1 MDKTIVHTAVAQE
14 VSRRM
19 NQLNALL
26 QDAFDATANESK
38 SSAGDKHETSRAM
51 AQLEQEKIGGQLIEM
66 TKLHQILQRIQPSFV
81 SDSVQ
86 LGSLVETSKGWFYI
100 SVGIGVLNIDG
111 NNLFCITP
119 NAPVGKLLLGK
130 KVQDSIE
137 FNGNP
142 TQILQ
147 LL

>member
-86 LGSLVETSKGWFYI
+86 LGSLVETSNGWFYI
-100 SVGIGVLNIDG
+100 SVGIGVLNIAG

-142 TQILQ
+142 IQILQ

>member
-1 MDKTIVHTAVAQE
+1 MDKTSVHASVVQE
-14 VSRRM
+14 VTRRM
-19 NQLNALL
+19 IQLNELL

-66 TKLHQILQRIQPSFV
+66 TKLHAILQRIDPTFV
-81 SDSVQ
+81 SDSIQ
-86 LGSLVETSKGWFYI
+86 LGSLVETSSGWFYL
-100 SVGIGVLNIDG
+100 SVGIGILNSGG
-111 NNLFCITP
+111 NTLFCITP
-119 NAPVGKLLLGK
+119 NAPVGKLLVGK

-142 TQILQ
+142 TRIIQ

>member
-1 MDKTIVHTAVAQE
+1 MDKTSVHASVVQE
-14 VSRRM
+14 VTRRM
-19 NQLNALL
+19 IQLNELL

-66 TKLHQILQRIQPSFV
+66 TKLHAILQRIDPTFV
-81 SDSVQ
+81 SDSIQ
-86 LGSLVETSKGWFYI
+86 LGSLVETSSGWFYL
-100 SVGIGVLNIDG
+100 SVGIGILNSGG
-111 NNLFCITP
+111 NTLFCITP
-119 NAPVGKLLLGK
+119 NAPVGKLLVGK

-137 FNGNP
+137 FNGKP
-142 TQILQ
+142 TRIIQ

>member
-1 MDKTIVHTAVAQE
+1 MDKTTVHAVVVQE

-19 NQLNALL
+19 LQLNELL

-66 TKLHQILQRIQPSFV
+66 TKLHTILQRIEPTFV
-81 SDSVQ
+81 SESIQ
-86 LGSLVETSKGWFYI
+86 LGSLVETSSGWFYL
-100 SVGIGVLNIDG
+100 SVGIGILNVSG
-111 NNLFCITP
+111 TNLFCITP
-119 NAPVGKLLLGK
+119 NAPVGKLLVGK
-130 KVQDSIE
+130 KVKDSIE

>member
-1 MDKTIVHTAVAQE
+1 MDKTSVHASVMQE
-14 VSRRM
+14 VTRRM
-19 NQLNALL
+19 IQLNELL

-66 TKLHQILQRIQPSFV
+66 TKLHAILQRIDPTFV
-81 SDSVQ
+81 SDSIQ
-86 LGSLVETSKGWFYI
+86 LGSLVETSSGWFYL
-100 SVGIGVLNIDG
+100 SVGIGILNSGG
-111 NNLFCITP
+111 NTLFCITP
-119 NAPVGKLLLGK
+119 NAPVGKLLVGK

-142 TQILQ
+142 TRIIQ

>member
-1 MDKTIVHTAVAQE
+1 MDKTSVHASVVQE
-14 VSRRM
+14 VTRRM
-19 NQLNALL
+19 IQLNELL

-66 TKLHQILQRIQPSFV
+66 TKLHAILQRIDPTFV
-81 SDSVQ
+81 SDSIQ
-86 LGSLVETSKGWFYI
+86 LGSLVETSSGWFYL
-100 SVGIGVLNIDG
+100 SVGIGILNSGG
-111 NNLFCITP
+111 NTLFCITP
-119 NAPVGKLLLGK
+119 NAPVGKLLVGK

-137 FNGNP
+137 FNGNS
-142 TQILQ
+142 TRIIQ

>member
-1 MDKTIVHTAVAQE
+1 MDKTTVHAVLVQE

-19 NQLNALL
+19 HQLNELL
-26 QDAFDATANESK
+26 QDAFDATANKSK

-66 TKLHQILQRIQPSFV
+66 TKLHTILQRIQPTFV
-81 SDSVQ
+81 SDSIQ
-86 LGSLVETSKGWFYI
+86 LGSLVETTSGWFYI
-100 SVGIGVLNIDG
+100 SVGIGILNVAG
-111 NNLFCITP
+111 TNLFCITP
-119 NAPVGKLLLGK
+119 NAPVGKLLVGK
-130 KVQDSIE
+130 KVQESIE

>member
-1 MDKTIVHTAVAQE
+1 MDKTSVHASVVQE
-14 VSRRM
+14 VTRRM
-19 NQLNALL
+19 IQLNELL

-66 TKLHQILQRIQPSFV
+66 TKLHAILQRLDPTFV
-81 SDSVQ
+81 SDSIQ
-86 LGSLVETSKGWFYI
+86 LGSLVETSSGWFYL
-100 SVGIGVLNIDG
+100 SVGIGILNSSG
-111 NNLFCITP
+111 NTLFCITP
-119 NAPVGKLLLGK
+119 NAPVGKLLVGK

-142 TQILQ
+142 TRIIQ

>member
-1 MDKTIVHTAVAQE
+1 MDKTSVHASVVQE
-14 VSRRM
+14 VTRRM
-19 NQLNALL
+19 IQLNELL

-66 TKLHQILQRIQPSFV
+66 TKLHAILQRIDPTFV
-81 SDSVQ
+81 SDSIQ
-86 LGSLVETSKGWFYI
+86 LGSLVETSSGWFYL
-100 SVGIGVLNIDG
+100 SVGIGILNSSG
-111 NNLFCITP
+111 NTLFCITP
-119 NAPVGKLLLGK
+119 NAPVGKLLVGK

-137 FNGNP
+137 FNGKP
-142 TQILQ
+142 TRIIQ

>member
-1 MDKTIVHTAVAQE
+1 MDKTSVHASVMQE
-14 VSRRM
+14 VTRRM
-19 NQLNALL
+19 IQLNELL

-66 TKLHQILQRIQPSFV
+66 TKLHAILQRIDPTFV
-81 SDSVQ
+81 SDSIQ
-86 LGSLVETSKGWFYI
+86 LGSLVETSSGWFYL
-100 SVGIGVLNIDG
+100 SVGIGILNSSG
-111 NNLFCITP
+111 NTLFCITP
-119 NAPVGKLLLGK
+119 NAPVGKLLVGK

-137 FNGNP
+137 FNGKP
-142 TQILQ
+142 TRIIQ

>member
-1 MDKTIVHTAVAQE
+1 MDKTTVHAVLVQE

-19 NQLNALL
+19 HQLNELL
-26 QDAFDATANESK
+26 QDAFDATATESK

-51 AQLEQEKIGGQLIEM
+51 AQLEREKIGGQLIEM
-66 TKLHQILQRIQPSFV
+66 TKLHTILQRIQPTFV
-81 SDSVQ
+81 SDSIQ
-86 LGSLVETSKGWFYI
+86 LGSLVETTSGWFYI
-100 SVGIGVLNIDG
+100 SVGIGILNVAG
-111 NNLFCITP
+111 TSLYCITP
-119 NAPVGKLLLGK
+119 NAPVGKLLRGK

>member
-86 LGSLVETSKGWFYI
+86 LGSLVETSNGWFYI
-100 SVGIGVLNIDG
+100 SVGIGVLNIAG

>member
-1 MDKTIVHTAVAQE
+1 MDKTSVHASVVQE
-14 VSRRM
+14 VTRRM
-19 NQLNALL
+19 IQLNELL

-66 TKLHQILQRIQPSFV
+66 TKLHAILQRIDPTFV
-81 SDSVQ
+81 SDSIQ
-86 LGSLVETSKGWFYI
+86 LGSLVETSSGWFYL
-100 SVGIGVLNIDG
+100 SVGIGILNSSG
-111 NNLFCITP
+111 NTLFCITP
-119 NAPVGKLLLGK
+119 NAPVGKLLVGK

-142 TQILQ
+142 TRIIQ